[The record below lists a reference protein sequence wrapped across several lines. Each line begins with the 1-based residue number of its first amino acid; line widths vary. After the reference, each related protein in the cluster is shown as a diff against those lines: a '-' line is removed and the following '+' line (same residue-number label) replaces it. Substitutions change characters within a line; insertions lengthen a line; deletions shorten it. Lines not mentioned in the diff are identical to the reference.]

1 MPRGSG
7 RYYNRSSQPLK
18 QRLRGSDPVM
28 LVIYGYIAYIA
39 VGTLLLALPFA
50 QSNTV
55 NFLDSIFVS
64 ASAVSTTGLTPIDIH
79 QDYNTF
85 GHLVIL
91 LLIQLGGIGY
101 MTFSS
106 FVLLSSKDHLSDKRK
121 KVCKTVFSIPKDFII
136 EKFLFRVIIFT
147 GLIEGLGTVALYFI
161 FRDEGVKYPLWQ
173 AIFTSVSA
181 FCTAGFSLFAG
192 NLEQFTGNFWLNF
205 VVAILSISGAIGF
218 IVFVDAF
225 NYITR
230 KTPHLSFTSRI
241 IIRTTAYILVAG
253 TVIILI
259 SEGSIRD
266 LDNYE
271 KVLAAFFQT
280 MTSLTTVGFNTIS
293 VAQLSKS
300 VLFLT
305 VLFMIIG
312 ASPAGTGG
320 GMKSTTFTA
329 VIGQIRTVLLN
340 KRDVTF
346 WKQRIPADR
355 VRQANATLGLYLASL
370 FLGVYLLT
378 LTEDANLMEIFFE
391 AASALGT
398 VGLSMD
404 FTSELSALGKIWI
417 ILLMFVG
424 RVGPLSFG
432 MALFVKNKLI
442 WDNRETDLAI

>member
-7 RYYNRSSQPLK
+7 RYQNRPSQSLK

-85 GHLVIL
+85 GHFVIL

-106 FVLLSSKDHLSDKRK
+106 FVLLSRKDQLSDKRK

-147 GLIEGLGTVALYFI
+147 GLIEGLGTIALYFI
-161 FRDEGVKYPLWQ
+161 FKDEGVKYPLWQ

-205 VVAILSISGAIGF
+205 VVAVLSISGAIGF

-241 IIRTTAYILVAG
+241 IIRTTAYILIAG

-280 MTSLTTVGFNTIS
+280 MTSMTTVGFNTVP

-320 GMKSTTFTA
+320 GMKSTTFTS

-370 FLGVYLLT
+370 FIGVYLLT

-398 VGLSMD
+398 VGLSMN
-404 FTSELSALGKIWI
+404 FTSNLSALGKIWV

>member
-1 MPRGSG
+1 
-7 RYYNRSSQPLK
+7 
-18 QRLRGSDPVM
+18 
-28 LVIYGYIAYIA
+28 
-39 VGTLLLALPFA
+39 
-50 QSNTV
+50 
-55 NFLDSIFVS
+55 
-64 ASAVSTTGLTPIDIH
+64 
-79 QDYNTF
+79 
-85 GHLVIL
+85 
-91 LLIQLGGIGY
+91 
-101 MTFSS
+101 
-106 FVLLSSKDHLSDKRK
+106 
-121 KVCKTVFSIPKDFII
+121 
-136 EKFLFRVIIFT
+136 
-147 GLIEGLGTVALYFI
+147 
-161 FRDEGVKYPLWQ
+161 
-173 AIFTSVSA
+173 
-181 FCTAGFSLFAG
+181 
-192 NLEQFTGNFWLNF
+192 
-205 VVAILSISGAIGF
+205 
-218 IVFVDAF
+218 
-225 NYITR
+225 
-230 KTPHLSFTSRI
+230 
-241 IIRTTAYILVAG
+241 LVAG

>member
-1 MPRGSG
+1 MRKGSG
-7 RYYNRSSQPLK
+7 SIYNRKNEPFKS
-18 QRLRGSDPVM
+18 RLRQTDPVL
-28 LVIYGYIAYIA
+28 LVIYGYIIYIGF
-39 VGTLLLALPFA
+39 GTFLLAMPFA

-64 ASAVSTTGLTPIDIH
+64 ASAVSTTGLTPVDIH
-79 QDYNTF
+79 SDFNTF

-91 LLIQLGGIGY
+91 LLIQMGGIGY

-106 FVLLSSKDHLSDKRK
+106 FVLLSRKQKLSDKRK
-121 KVCKTVFSIPKDFII
+121 NVSKTIFSIPKDFII
-136 EKFLFRVIIFT
+136 EKFLFRVIVFT
-147 GLIEGLGTVALYFI
+147 GLIEGLGTAALFFI
-161 FRDEGVKYPLWQ
+161 FRNEGVKYPLWQ
-173 AIFTSVSA
+173 ALFTSISA
-181 FCTAGFSLFAG
+181 FCTAGFSLFSG
-192 NLEQFTGNFWLNF
+192 NLEQFSGNFWLNF
-205 VVAILSISGAIGF
+205 VISVLSISGAIGF

-225 NYITR
+225 NYISR

-241 IIRTTAYILVAG
+241 IIRTTAYILIAG
-253 TVIILI
+253 TIIILI
-259 SEGSIRD
+259 TEGSSWEGAS
-266 LDNYE
+266 YE
-271 KVLAAFFQT
+271 KVLYSFFQT
-280 MTSLTTVGFNTIS
+280 MSAMSTVGFNS
-293 VAQLSKS
+293 VPIAPLSKS
-300 VLFLT
+300 VLFLI

-320 GMKSTTFTA
+320 GMKSTTFTSI
-329 VIGQIRTVLLN
+329 IGQIRTVLLD

-355 VRQANATLGLYLASL
+355 VRQANATLGMYLASL
-370 FLGVYLLT
+370 FVGVYLLT
-378 LTEDANLMEIFFE
+378 LTEDAQLMEIFFE

-404 FTSELSALGKIWI
+404 FTSDLSALGKIWI
-417 ILLMFVG
+417 IFLMFVG